1 VKALTQAQTTIATA
15 NTNAQAGL
23 SAANTVASYITQA
36 QTYENMIPGLLQ
48 QESKDIGTALGYL
61 NTANGVST
69 VISNGCASG

>member
-1 VKALTQAQTTIATA
+1 
-15 NTNAQAGL
+15 
-23 SAANTVASYITQA
+23 
-36 QTYENMIPGLLQ
+36 MIPGLLQ